1 METETIIIDV
11 QLGDD
16 QVAKKLSDT
25 TAEIA
30 RLKNEQKQLSQ
41 FIKAGAD
48 TTGELSKQYAE
59 NSQRLRELTAEEKTY
74 TAQLNTT
81 TAEQREYGD
90 SVYQLSARLADL
102 KNQYRGLTKEQRE
115 SAAGEEL
122 KKTIQDLD
130 KEVKTLD
137 ADLGDHQRNV
147 GNYVSALTGLD
158 SNVVK
163 VAAVFQGGFKNG
175 LKVAG
180 EAVKSF
186 GKTLL
191 TTPLGWIVAAVAAVV
206 AVLKQLR
213 DAFKRNDDA
222 STELSASMAKLQ
234 PIVTAIHKVFDAL
247 ATAVSKVVSGF
258 MNAVT
263 WVAGKLSPSFKE
275 AADAASEL
283 ANAEDN
289 LEEKQREYTVNN
301 AERERQV
308 SELRKRAVSD
318 QKMSA
323 KEKAKIYKQIDDIEK
338 KDLEERKA
346 IAAENY
352 RIIKEKY
359 ENEVNTSDE
368 AKNALAKAR
377 AEMIKTETDYN
388 QATMRIAQRE
398 AAALKES
405 VQKYK
410 EAQKE
415 RRKNYTDAL
424 RSLQD
429 LQLSMIKDVQQ
440 REIAAL
446 NLQYSRQIED
456 LQNRLKT
463 EKNLTT
469 EARKVIN
476 NEIKLL
482 NQKLAAEIK
491 EIGKKYAREQMDTEI
506 AEREKL
512 IDMRVALWKD
522 GAEKEKQIATNQI
535 GFQIDAIRRRLD
547 TEENMTESMREILNS
562 QIEALEL
569 QLQKNLTEID
579 KREIAK
585 RWQLEQQKKANQLQ
599 QAINAAGENE
609 RAVAEVKLEKA
620 QNYYNSLLEMDAET
634 KAALFKNEEEY
645 KTAVINAE
653 AEVAAAYKANN
664 AAIKQQIEQ
673 IGDTA
678 KQLTSSLSDVFEAV
692 AGDSETYEQFRKAM
706 AIVDATISLAQAIAS
721 ATAVSTEGDPY
732 TMAIRIATNVA
743 AITAQF
749 ASLIATIKAATI
761 PSAPS
766 FAQGGIVGGNSLTGD
781 TVMVR
786 ANTGEMFIN
795 REDQRRLLDM
805 IQSGTLG
812 GGYDTIRAAMADA
825 LKEMPAPVLDYS
837 EFTGFQRSV
846 KMIERRTKL

>member
-1 METETIIIDV
+1 METDTIIIDFKIDGDV
-11 QLGDD
+11 Q
-16 QVAKKLSDT
+16 KKLADT
-25 TAEIA
+25 TAEIK
-30 RLKNEQKQLSQ
+30 RLKAEQKQLSQ
-41 FIKAGAD
+41 FIKEGAD
-48 TTGELSKQYAE
+48 VNGELSAAYAE
-59 NSQRLRELTAEEKTY
+59 NAQKLRELTAAEKTY

-81 TAEQREYGD
+81 TASEREYGD

-115 SAAGEEL
+115 SVEGVNL

-130 KEVKTLD
+130 KEVKGLD

-158 SNVVK
+158 SKVVK

-175 LKVAG
+175 LKTAG

-191 TTPLGWIVAAVAAVV
+191 TTPIGWIAAAVATVV
-206 AVLKQLR
+206 AVFNQLR

-222 STELSASMAKLQ
+222 STQLSAAMAKLQ

-247 ATAVSKVVSGF
+247 ATAVAKVVSGF
-258 MNAVT
+258 MDAVT

-275 AADAASEL
+275 AADAASDL
-283 ANAEDN
+283 VVAEDK
-289 LEEKQREYTVNN
+289 LEEKQIEYTVNN
-301 AERERQV
+301 AERERQI
-308 SELRKRAVSD
+308 SELRKKAVSD
-318 QKMSA
+318 QKLNA
-323 KEKAKIYKQIDDIEK
+323 AEKAKIYKDIDNLEK
-338 KDLEERKA
+338 QDLEERRA
-346 IAAENY
+346 IAEENY
-352 RIIKEKY
+352 RIIKQKF

-368 AKNALAKAR
+368 AKQALAEAR
-377 AEMIKTETDYN
+377 AAMIKTETEYN

-398 AAALKES
+398 AAALQES
-405 VQKYK
+405 INKYK

-415 RRKNYTDAL
+415 RRKNYIDAL

-446 NLQYSRQIED
+446 NLSYSRQIED

-469 EARKVIN
+469 EARKAIN
-476 NEIKLL
+476 NQIILL
-482 NQKLAAEIK
+482 DQKLAAEIK
-491 EIGKKYAREQMDTEI
+491 EISKKYTREQMESEI

-522 GAEKEKQIATNQI
+522 GTEKEKQITTNQI
-535 GFQIDAIRRRLD
+535 GFQIDAIKRRLD
-547 TEENMTESMREILNS
+547 TEENMTESMRKILNS

-569 QLQKNLTEID
+569 QLQKELTDID
-579 KREIAK
+579 KQEIVK
-585 RWQLEQQKKANQLQ
+585 RWQIEQQETANQLQ
-599 QAINAAGENE
+599 QAITAAGENE
-609 RAVAEVKLEKA
+609 RAIAEAKLTEA

-634 KAALFKNEEEY
+634 KAALFKNEEDY

-732 TMAIRIATNVA
+732 TMAIRIAANVA
-743 AITAQF
+743 AVTAQF
-749 ASLIATIKAATI
+749 ASLIAAIKSAAI
-761 PSAPS
+761 PNAPK
-766 FAQGGIVGGNSLTGD
+766 FADGGIVGGKSLTGD
-781 TVMVR
+781 RVPVM
-786 ANTGEMFIN
+786 ANKGEMFLNMEQQAKLFDLIRGGLPTAN
-795 REDQRRLLDM
+795 FELLK
-805 IQSGTLG
+805 
-812 GGYDTIRAAMADA
+812 AAMIEAY
-825 LKEMPAPVLDYS
+825 KEAPAPVLDYS
-837 EFTGFQRSV
+837 EFTGFQKSV